1 MSALCTSEATPGDV
15 KEVKR
20 VAQHERRKRFDMA
33 TATANLKLKKKTPTG
48 IDAVVDGVFDHIPV
62 RFPVAE

>member
-1 MSALCTSEATPGDV
+1 
-15 KEVKR
+15 
-20 VAQHERRKRFDMA
+20 MA

-62 RFPVAE
+62 RFPVAEQP